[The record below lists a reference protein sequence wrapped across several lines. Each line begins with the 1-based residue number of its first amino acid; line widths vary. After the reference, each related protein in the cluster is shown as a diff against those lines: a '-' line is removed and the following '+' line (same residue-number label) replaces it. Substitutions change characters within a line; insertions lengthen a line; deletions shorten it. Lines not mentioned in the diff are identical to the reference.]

1 MQESTELETDVFILS
16 CVFPRHCYLSIFN
29 GFYKNKTKN
38 EAKKKN
44 WTKNWI
50 KELFSPEIH
59 LQLLFFLD
67 MVPSSLVT
75 S

>member
-16 CVFPRHCYLSIFN
+16 CVLPRHCHLSMFN
-29 GFYKNKTKN
+29 VFYKNKTKN
-38 EAKKKN
+38 ETNKKN
-44 WTKNWI
+44 WTKKWI

-59 LQLLFFLD
+59 FQLLLFLD
-67 MVPSSLVT
+67 MIPSSLVT

>member
-16 CVFPRHCYLSIFN
+16 CVLPCHSHLSMFN
-29 GFYKNKTKN
+29 VFYKNKTKN
-38 EAKKKN
+38 ETKKTRLK
-44 WTKNWI
+44 KWI

-59 LQLLFFLD
+59 LQLLLFLD